1 MADRLFL
8 RPFQAADAQ
17 MFGRNVMC
25 DPEFPAAAGLSDKA
39 DLPSA
44 GEYVLQR
51 AGYAERPHFY
61 DFAVVRK
68 EDNEVIGE
76 INAAF
81 IPPDTADIGYVIGRN
96 YRGFGYG
103 TEAVNQLIELLARD
117 GVTCIYGA
125 CRMDNNASAKV
136 MRACGMKETENVPVR
151 VRQRESEEGL
161 RWFVKSV

>member
-51 AGYAERPHFY
+51 
-61 DFAVVRK
+61 
-68 EDNEVIGE
+68 
-76 INAAF
+76 AAF